1 MFGCTL
7 MTIHNLGT
15 KNQLMLML
23 MLDNG
28 RGRKYNVDY
37 SHTEDEG

>member
-1 MFGCTL
+1 

-15 KNQLMLML
+15 KNQLTL

-37 SHTEDEG
+37 FHTEDEG